1 MLWVGGVLKDGGS
14 SPVNSAMVNGL
25 QRGQWSP
32 DDLLGSLHHSLQTFV
47 VPRCSAA
54 ISHSD
59 AAGQNAL
66 NNTAVEVA
74 EDLR

>member
-25 QRGQWSP
+25 QWGP
-32 DDLLGSLHHSLQTFV
+32 DDLLGSLHHSLQMFA
-47 VPRCSAA
+47 VPHFSAA
-54 ISHSD
+54 IPHSD

-66 NNTAVEVA
+66 NNTSVEVA

>member
-32 DDLLGSLHHSLQTFV
+32 DDLHSSLHHSLQMFA
-47 VPRCSAA
+47 VPHCCAA
-54 ISHSD
+54 IPHSD
-59 AAGQNAL
+59 AASQTL
-66 NNTAVEVA
+66 STTQ
-74 EDLR
+74 L

>member
-25 QRGQWSP
+25 QRGQWSS
-32 DDLLGSLHHSLQTFV
+32 DDLLGSLHHSLQTFA
-47 VPRCSAA
+47 VPHCSAA
-54 ISHSD
+54 IPHSD
-59 AAGQNAL
+59 ATGQNAL